1 MLTKHLIDRAAGAE
15 DWTIPQSWERFTAE
29 DHRVW
34 DLLFARQS
42 ELLEGRAIR
51 AFHDGLDLLD
61 LGRPGIPDF
70 ERLNARLF
78 PRTGWTVVSVPGLI
92 PDAAFFDL
100 LRQRRFPAGN
110 FIRAANSLDY
120 LEEPDVFHDVFG
132 HVPLLADPAIADFM
146 AMLGALGLEAIEHDA
161 LHRLSR
167 LYWHTVEF
175 GLAREGGQLKVYGAG
190 IASSF
195 GETRHALEADIPRR
209 AFDLAEVMRT
219 AYRSDAMQ
227 PGYVVVEDFGALL
240 DEVRRADLPA
250 LYRVLD
256 GTPDLSIN

>member
-1 MLTKHLIDRAAGAE
+1 MLTKDLIDRAAGAE
-15 DWTIPQSWERFTAE
+15 DWTIPQRWERFTAE

-34 DLLFARQS
+34 DVLFARQS
-42 ELLEGRAIR
+42 DLLEGRAIR
-51 AFHDGLDLLD
+51 AFHNGLDLLD

-70 ERLNARLF
+70 LSLNARLF

-132 HVPLLADPAIADFM
+132 HVPLLADPAVADFM
-146 AMLGALGLEAIEHDA
+146 ALLGALGEEAIEHGA

-175 GLAREGGQLKVYGAG
+175 GLAREDGALKVFGAG

-195 GETRHALEADIPRR
+195 GETQRALEADVARPS
-209 AFDLAEVMRT
+209 FDLTRVMRT

-227 PGYVVVEDFGALL
+227 PGYVVVEDVAAMLA
-240 DEVRRADLPA
+240 EVSGADLPA
-250 LYRVLD
+250 LYRRME
-256 GTPDLSIN
+256 GEPDLEI